1 MEASETASGVETA
14 PGGRPA
20 QSLVENSEASGATL
34 RNGTTRPR
42 RSNRIGGGN
51 SLDRS
56 TTQDNPA
63 ITQKPKRQHWT
74 REMNVSL
81 INAYFEAT
89 EGETKTKKY
98 AEKLAGIWAE
108 SHPGKPFTGKHLIAQ
123 VKNIKTRKL
132 LALDEIEAIKANIAR
147 NSMGGTVENIRRS
160 IQRRSTT
167 AQPPTEEDE
176 REHQLIEPEFDEVAR
191 GMRTLYQQ
199 VTMKWEGIEIDRRPK
214 IPRIDQ
220 NQNTRET
227 VQAVNNALGPEFK
240 NARNLE
246 ELCHTVY
253 CAATVTSI
261 ILKIEVKK
269 TTQVKRHQQRPPW
282 EERIQKK
289 IINLRKEIGVLHAY
303 LNNTSPSTRVE
314 NKIKEYTR
322 KLKLKKKEPQYK
334 ERIKTYT
341 EGLKQRIAALGNRLR
356 RYNKR
361 TQRYRDNNLF
371 ANNQR
376 QFFRKLDEDKNVQTT
391 KTPSPTDM
399 HKYWSKIWSNKG
411 THNTEATWIE
421 QEKKKHANL
430 QEMSTMNIEEEDVKN
445 TIKRMKNW
453 TTPGIDGI
461 HNFWWK
467 SFSHTH
473 QTLAQL
479 IQEAIENPNKIPK
492 YFTHGTTLMLPKKGD
507 LTQPEN
513 YRPITCLPSAY
524 KIITSTI
531 GHKIRTHLKTNNIMA
546 WEQAGCRENGRG
558 SKELLMIDS
567 ILTRQAKRKLKN
579 LSMAWIDYRKAYD
592 SVPHSWLLE
601 VLEIY
606 KVDKKIINLIESLRS
621 MWRTTL
627 TVNTERTK
635 YNTEEIK
642 IEKGIFQGDGLSP
655 LLFCLAL
662 NPLSNMLNRS
672 EYGYKI
678 EEQKK
683 ITHLF
688 YMDDLKL
695 YARGK
700 KQLEGELELVRR
712 FSTDIGMRFSLEK
725 CATVEVKRGKLVEG
739 ENIRLADGREM
750 ANMKAEDRYKYLGI
764 QQTYEIKQQE
774 NKKAA
779 ETELIRRTRKI
790 VNSQLSAKNKINAI
804 NIWAIPT
811 FTYTAGILNWS
822 KTDLENL
829 DRRIRTTL
837 TQQGMLHP
845 NSAIERLYLPRKEG
859 GRGLSS
865 LEHTCLKEEKK
876 LTQYFEKNNLPLHQW
891 IAAQRRIA
899 STSRNIQEEDPAEKL
914 RNKWKSKALHGRFFN
929 SLQQPE
935 VDMTTSNTYL
945 KQGYLFP
952 QTEGTLQAIQDQ
964 VVPTRTYLKHIL
976 QQQVETTKCR
986 LCNSAEE
993 TVQHLTSGCTTIAN
1007 TKYLT
1012 RHDNMGKVVHQLICL
1027 QKELIPHFTPHHVYA
1042 PQTLKE
1048 NEQFKIYWDLTIITD
1063 RRVVHN
1069 RPDMVIFDKVN
1080 KTAIIID
1087 FAVPQDQNLTKTYTE
1102 KMTKYEALAQQIRD
1116 MWKLRDARIM
1126 PLIISANGLVHR
1138 KTTQHL
1144 LELKLPQNTI
1154 MWMQKAVIL
1163 GTVNIIRKTLY
1174 PH

>member
-20 QSLVENSEASGATL
+20 QSLVETSEASGATL

-42 RSNRIGGGN
+42 RSNRIGEGN

-56 TTQDNPA
+56 IIQDNPT

-89 EGETKTKKY
+89 E
-98 AEKLAGIWAE
+98 
-108 SHPGKPFTGKHLIAQ
+108 AQ
-123 VKNIKTRKL
+123 VKNIETRKL

-147 NSMGGTVENIRRS
+147 SSIGRTVENIRRS

-167 AQPPTEEDE
+167 ALPPTEEDQNE
-176 REHQLIEPEFDEVAR
+176 REHKLIEPEFDEVAR
-191 GMRTLYQQ
+191 EMRTLYQQ

-220 NQNTRET
+220 NQNTQET
-227 VQAVNNALGPEFK
+227 VQAVNNALEPVFK
-240 NARNLE
+240 NAKNLE

-253 CAATVTSI
+253 CTATVTSI
-261 ILKIEVKK
+261 ILKIENKK
-269 TTQVKRHQQRPPW
+269 TTQVKRHQQKPPW
-282 EERIQKK
+282 EERIEKK

-303 LNNTSPSTRVE
+303 LNN
-314 NKIKEYTR
+314 R
-322 KLKLKKKEPQYK
+322 KPQYK

-399 HKYWSKIWSNKG
+399 HKYWSNIWSNKG

-445 TIKRMKNW
+445 TIERMKNW

-473 QTLAQL
+473 QTLARL
-479 IQEAIENPNKIPK
+479 IQEAKENPHKIPK

-531 GHKIRTHLKTNNIMA
+531 GHKIRTHLKSNNIMA
-546 WEQAGCRENGRG
+546 WEQARCRENGRG
-558 SKELLMIDS
+558 SKEFLMIDS

-606 KVDKKIINLIESLRS
+606 KVDKRIINLIESLRS
-621 MWRTTL
+621 MWRKTL
-627 TVNTERTK
+627 TVNTKRTK

-750 ANMKAEDRYKYLGI
+750 ANMKAEDRYKYFGI

-790 VNSQLSAKNKINAI
+790 INSQLSAKNKINAI

-865 LEHTCLKEEKK
+865 LEHTCLKEEK
-876 LTQYFEKNNLPLHQW
+876 N
-891 IAAQRRIA
+891 
-899 STSRNIQEEDPAEKL
+899 
-914 RNKWKSKALHGRFFN
+914 
-929 SLQQPE
+929 
-935 VDMTTSNTYL
+935 
-945 KQGYLFP
+945 
-952 QTEGTLQAIQDQ
+952 
-964 VVPTRTYLKHIL
+964 
-976 QQQVETTKCR
+976 
-986 LCNSAEE
+986 
-993 TVQHLTSGCTTIAN
+993 
-1007 TKYLT
+1007 
-1012 RHDNMGKVVHQLICL
+1012 
-1027 QKELIPHFTPHHVYA
+1027 
-1042 PQTLKE
+1042 
-1048 NEQFKIYWDLTIITD
+1048 
-1063 RRVVHN
+1063 
-1069 RPDMVIFDKVN
+1069 
-1080 KTAIIID
+1080 
-1087 FAVPQDQNLTKTYTE
+1087 
-1102 KMTKYEALAQQIRD
+1102 
-1116 MWKLRDARIM
+1116 
-1126 PLIISANGLVHR
+1126 
-1138 KTTQHL
+1138 
-1144 LELKLPQNTI
+1144 
-1154 MWMQKAVIL
+1154 
-1163 GTVNIIRKTLY
+1163 
-1174 PH
+1174 